1 LKKAGSKQL
10 GEKWPAATAM
20 LKKVNFTNA
29 MIASAAALVD
39 VDGMT
44 PEDAAKKWIA
54 TNETTWKTWVN

>member
-1 LKKAGSKQL
+1 
-10 GEKWPAATAM
+10 